1 MFSKVGA
8 STIVN
13 DDRELAA
20 AVLDLLVNP
29 DKATATGEKGFALL
43 QQNRGAL
50 QRLLDLLE
58 PTMNG
63 VSIYPT
69 SKSSPELPDKSR
81 F

>member
-8 STIVN
+8 STTVN

-20 AVLDLLVNP
+20 AVLELLVNP
-29 DKATATGEKGFALL
+29 GKATATGEKGFALL

-50 QRLLDLLE
+50 QRLLNLLE

-63 VSIYPT
+63 VSIYPPP
-69 SKSSPELPDKSR
+69 KASPESSDRS
-81 F
+81 